1 MNHTFCFN
9 CGSKLTYNLS
19 KPNFCTSCGSSLTGG
34 EAKAAAPNQSS
45 TRIAKS
51 SSISDDETDAEF
63 VPQLNGLEVETEQY
77 GSSFTLGSLAGDK
90 TPPKFKGK
98 QSYNLDEFTG

>member
-9 CGSKLTYNLS
+9 CGSKLAYNLS
-19 KPNFCTSCGSSLTGG
+19 KPNFCTNCGNSLIEGG
-34 EAKAAAPNQSS
+34 VKAPAVVRATN
-45 TRIAKS
+45 TVAKS

-77 GSSFTLGSLAGDK
+77 GSSFTLGSLAGEK